1 MILDTVFQRFAQRS
15 PVAVMVRGLLE
26 QVLAPATVDALF
38 EQHAQKQYTRE
49 LLFSQ
54 VVDLMSQ
61 VVAGVHPSAHAAYQA
76 HHDRFAVSR
85 TAVYDKLNGVEP
97 QVAAAL
103 VRQTAASLATV
114 IGHLDAALPDLL
126 PGYRVKILDG
136 NCLAK
141 TEHRLRELRPLAAG
155 PLPGKALVVLDPA
168 LMLAID
174 VFPCEDGHTQERA
187 LLGPVLS
194 TAAPNDVW
202 VEDRNFCTTA
212 FLFGLADRAA
222 CFVVRQHRNLP
233 WEAVTD
239 LEFAGVSDGAEV
251 WEQKVRLDHPA
262 TGASLSARRLEV
274 RLSQPTRDGDAA
286 LHVLTNV
293 PARVGSATA
302 VAALYRERW
311 TIETL
316 FQVLVETL
324 ESEQPRLGYPKA
336 ALFAFCV
343 ALVAYNVLAVVR
355 AALRA
360 AHGRDVVEA
369 GVSTYY
375 LAHEIAGV
383 YQGMMIALPAEQWEP
398 LQQLTP
404 ARLAAL
410 LKDLASQARL
420 PAYQRHARGPKK
432 PRPER
437 PHRKDQPHVST
448 ARLIANRRNK
458 K

>member
-1 MILDTVFQRFAQRS
+1 M
-15 PVAVMVRGLLE
+15 
-26 QVLAPATVDALF
+26 
-38 EQHAQKQYTRE
+38 
-49 LLFSQ
+49 
-54 VVDLMSQ
+54 
-61 VVAGVHPSAHAAYQA
+61 
-76 HHDRFAVSR
+76 
-85 TAVYDKLNGVEP
+85 
-97 QVAAAL
+97 
-103 VRQTAASLATV
+103 
-114 IGHLDAALPDLL
+114 
-126 PGYRVKILDG
+126 
-136 NCLAK
+136 
-141 TEHRLRELRPLAAG
+141 
-155 PLPGKALVVLDPA
+155 
-168 LMLAID
+168 
-174 VFPCEDGHTQERA
+174 
-187 LLGPVLS
+187 
-194 TAAPNDVW
+194 
-202 VEDRNFCTTA
+202 
-212 FLFGLADRAA
+212 
-222 CFVVRQHRNLP
+222 
-233 WEAVTD
+233 
-239 LEFAGVSDGAEV
+239 
-251 WEQKVRLDHPA
+251 
-262 TGASLSARRLEV
+262 
-274 RLSQPTRDGDAA
+274 
-286 LHVLTNV
+286 LTNV
-293 PARVGSATA
+293 PARAGSATA
-302 VAALYRERW
+302 VAALSRERC

-324 ESEQPRLGYPKA
+324 ASEQPRRGYPKA

-383 YQGMMIALPAEQWEP
+383 YRGMMIALPAEQWEP